1 MENSPM
7 QIWIAAF
14 CTLAILN
21 CLFLVVLLLKKRPY
35 NSSADGLL
43 ALLLLAM
50 SLRVSKSI
58 FYYLYP
64 EISSFAISVGL
75 MGKLAI
81 GPLLFLYMKA
91 NHSNTKLGGWNLLHF
106 IPSFIAITIG
116 WTLNI
121 PELALGYWSGTLI
134 LGVYLAMSWRK
145 YLRQKDSV
153 QQSSVTI
160 TKSFLVAV
168 SIVWATF
175 VFQIFSGGIEMYTL
189 GTLMASIVLYGLIFK
204 VALFTV
210 KKAKTNGAKAALS
223 RQKLE
228 RVKRLIEEHFTHE
241 KVYLDSNINLNEF
254 SKSIEQPAYVVSHTI
269 NQVYG
274 KKFPEFVN
282 SYRIKEVKRILLN
295 QVLSDYTIEGVAYEV
310 GFNTPSAFYN
320 AFKKETGCSPKEFIG
335 KEKEYSMP

>member
-7 QIWIAAF
+7 QLGIAAF

-21 CLFLVVLLLKKRPY
+21 CLFLMVLLLKKRPY
-35 NSSADGLL
+35 KSSADVLL
-43 ALLLLAM
+43 ALLLLAI

-58 FYYLYP
+58 FYYLSP

-81 GPLLFLYMKA
+81 GPLLFLYMKV
-91 NHSNTKLGGWNLLHF
+91 NHSNKKLGGWDMLHF
-106 IPSFIAITIG
+106 MPSLIAITTG
-116 WTLNI
+116 WAMNLSSLT
-121 PELALGYWSGTLI
+121 LGYWSGTAI
-134 LGVYLAMSWRK
+134 LGIYLALSWK
-145 YLRQKDSV
+145 NYLSGKEPKPHNTAS
-153 QQSSVTI
+153 I
-160 TKSFLVAV
+160 TKSFLVGV
-168 SIVWATF
+168 GLIWATF
-175 VFQIFSGGIEMYTL
+175 VFQIFSRGIEMYML
-189 GTLMASIVLYGLIFK
+189 GTLIASLVLYGLIFK
-204 VALFTV
+204 VAVFTV
-210 KKAKTNGAKAALS
+210 KKTKTNGNKAALS

-228 RVKRLIEEHFTHE
+228 RVKRLIEEHFTNE

-335 KEKEYSMP
+335 KEKDYSML